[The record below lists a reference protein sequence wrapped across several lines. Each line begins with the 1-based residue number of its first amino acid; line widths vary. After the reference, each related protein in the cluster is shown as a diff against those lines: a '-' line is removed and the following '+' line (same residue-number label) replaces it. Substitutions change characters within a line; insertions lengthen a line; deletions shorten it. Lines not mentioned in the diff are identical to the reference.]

1 MIKCG
6 KKKGL
11 YMFERPMSRKERLV
25 PEGLLLFRDNILT
38 RGNIVGASSKARW
51 ATGLHLPSH
60 AGTAFFA
67 GCGYQFLP
75 EAEAMLSA
83 VRALD
88 RHGLP
93 WEQTLGLTKFL
104 NKRGINAGEL
114 YGRIINRF
122 RPHADPLRSAVEV
135 LQGMD
140 IGLGYLGDEEPCCAT
155 PLYYAGF
162 QEEFAAQA
170 ASTQRT
176 LHERGIKEVISM
188 VPSCTYALQRLF
200 PRFLKGWEVKI
211 SHFVEVV
218 WEAIKQGKRFRLSR
232 KVRVTYH
239 DPCVLSRFLG
249 LTEEP
254 RQILRSIE
262 GVEFADVERNKA
274 EWSTCCGGGGGFEVI
289 FPEISHTLAANR
301 VRELLETSASIIVT
315 SCPGCL
321 LQLREG
327 VKKLKAKGVKVMD
340 MAQLLRMAMSEG

>member
-1 MIKCG
+1 
-6 KKKGL
+6 
-11 YMFERPMSRKERLV
+11 MSRKEQLV

-38 RGNIVGASSKARW
+38 TGDIFGTNSKARW

-60 AGTAFFA
+60 EGTAFFA
-67 GCGYQFLP
+67 GCGYQFLK
-75 EAEAMLSA
+75 EAETALSA

-88 RHGLP
+88 KRGLP
-93 WEQTLGLTKFL
+93 WERTLGMTQFL
-104 NKRGINAGEL
+104 NKRGINLGDL
-114 YGRIINRF
+114 YGKVIRRF
-122 RPHADPLRSAVEV
+122 RRTENPLLSAVEV

-140 IGLGYLGDEEPCCAT
+140 IDFGYLAEEEPCCAA

-162 QEEFAAQA
+162 QEEFAARA

-176 LHERGIKEVISM
+176 LHKRGIKKLISM
-188 VPSCTYALQRLF
+188 VPSCTYALQKLF
-200 PRFLKGWEVKI
+200 PRFLKGWEVEV
-211 SHFVEVV
+211 SHFMEVV
-218 WEAIKQGKRFRLSR
+218 WEAIKKGRRFHLSHE
-232 KVRVTYH
+232 VRVTYH

-262 GVEFADVERNKA
+262 GVEFADVERNKK

-321 LQLREG
+321 IQLREG
-327 VKKLKAKGVKVMD
+327 VKKLKARGVKVMD
-340 MAQLLRMAMSEG
+340 MAQLLCMAMSEG